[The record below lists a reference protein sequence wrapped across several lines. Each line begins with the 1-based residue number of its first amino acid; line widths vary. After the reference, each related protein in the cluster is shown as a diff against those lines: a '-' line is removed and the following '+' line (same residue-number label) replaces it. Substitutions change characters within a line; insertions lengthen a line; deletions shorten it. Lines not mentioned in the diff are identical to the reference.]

1 MLLLVHGALR
11 GAVGLSLAL
20 IIAREEDLSDR
31 VRILSLFH
39 TAGIAVITLL
49 LNAPTTGLL
58 IDKLGLA
65 KSSKVQESILSNI
78 VEAIMDNTS

>member
-1 MLLLVHGALR
+1 MTHAGLR

-20 IIAREEDLSDR
+20 IVSIEKDLDER
-31 VRILSLFH
+31 VRTLSLFL

-49 LNAPTTGLL
+49 VNAPTTGLL

-65 KSSKVQESILSNI
+65 KSSKV
-78 VEAIMDNTS
+78 